1 MYVFSLPW
9 REAFDQVETAIEGEA
24 EERLWQKYCTELPIM
39 AQGRKKPPSYKEY
52 KDDIERKVKAAAQAR
67 ALALQPGKIVVMEE
81 HARQHLKPGNNPGWV
96 KKGG

>member
-1 MYVFSLPW
+1 MHVFSLPW
-9 REAFDQVETAIEGEA
+9 REAFEQVEAAMEGEA
-24 EERLWQKYCTELPIM
+24 EERLWQRYCTELPIM

-67 ALALQPGKIVVMEE
+67 ALALQPGRIISMEE
-81 HARQHLKPGNNPGWV
+81 HARRYLQPGNNPRLV